1 MPYEPVAFVTVS
13 QWIWCRPGKR
23 NAAPAKFGMVLS
35 IMHDNAG
42 VAMKLLCI
50 SAAIVTMQHFVWQL
64 EIVGVAHFV
73 MDGFVYLNAANSS
86 NQP

>member
-1 MPYEPVAFVTVS
+1 MDLGQAWKEKRCPG
-13 QWIWCRPGKR
+13 QIWHG
-23 NAAPAKFGMVLS
+23 LS

-73 MDGFVYLNAANSS
+73 MDGFVYLDAANSS